1 MIVKLS
7 KGIVDYLYGS
17 RMTMDEIV
25 TYLNENYG
33 NGDTPFTKTNVPAMF
48 RANGYN
54 LRKRPRQVQFQ
65 IIVEDEKPLPEI
77 APTSPDSTEEDAQE
91 DGPDDF
97 PKEEEPTYF
106 LNHNNN

>member
-7 KGIVDYLYGS
+7 RGIVEYLYGS
-17 RMTMDEIV
+17 RMTMEEIV

-65 IIVEDEKPLPEI
+65 IIVEEDAPDSIEEI
-77 APTSPDSTEEDAQE
+77 VPNSPDDS
-91 DGPDDF
+91 DGDI
-97 PKEEEPTYF
+97 KEEEATYF

>member
-7 KGIVDYLYGS
+7 RGIVEYLYGS
-17 RMTMDEIV
+17 RKTMEEIV

-65 IIVEDEKPLPEI
+65 IIVEEDTPDSIEEI
-77 APTSPDSTEEDAQE
+77 VPNSPDDSDEDI
-91 DGPDDF
+91 
-97 PKEEEPTYF
+97 KEEEPTYF

>member
-1 MIVKLS
+1 MIVKLNR
-7 KGIVDYLYGS
+7 GTVEYLYGS
-17 RMTMDEIV
+17 RMTMEEIV
-25 TYLNENYG
+25 SYLNENYG

-65 IIVEDEKPLPEI
+65 IIVEEDTPDSIEEI
-77 APTSPDSTEEDAQE
+77 VPNSPDDS
-91 DGPDDF
+91 DGDI
-97 PKEEEPTYF
+97 KEEEATYF

>member
-7 KGIVDYLYGS
+7 RGIVEYLYGS
-17 RMTMDEIV
+17 RMTMEEIV

-65 IIVEDEKPLPEI
+65 IIVEEDTPDSIEEI
-77 APTSPDSTEEDAQE
+77 VPNSPDDS
-91 DGPDDF
+91 DGDI
-97 PKEEEPTYF
+97 KEEEATYF

>member
-1 MIVKLS
+1 MIVVKLS
-7 KGIVDYLYGS
+7 KGIVEYLYGS
-17 RMTMDEIV
+17 RMTMEQIV

-48 RANGYN
+48 RANGYD

-65 IIVEDEKPLPEI
+65 IIVEEDTPDSIEEI
-77 APTSPDSTEEDAQE
+77 VPNSPDDS
-91 DGPDDF
+91 DGDI
-97 PKEEEPTYF
+97 KEEEATYF

>member
-1 MIVKLS
+1 MIVVKLS

-17 RMTMDEIV
+17 RMTMEEIV

-48 RANGYN
+48 RANGYD

-65 IIVEDEKPLPEI
+65 IIVEEDTPDSIEEI
-77 APTSPDSTEEDAQE
+77 VPNSPDDS
-91 DGPDDF
+91 DGDI
-97 PKEEEPTYF
+97 KEEEANYY

>member
-7 KGIVDYLYGS
+7 RGIVEYLYGS
-17 RMTMDEIV
+17 RMTMEEIV
-25 TYLNENYG
+25 SYLNENYG

-65 IIVEDEKPLPEI
+65 IIVEENTPDSIEEI
-77 APTSPDSTEEDAQE
+77 VPNSPDDS
-91 DGPDDF
+91 DGDI
-97 PKEEEPTYF
+97 KEEEATYF
-106 LNHNNN
+106 LNHQNN

>member
-7 KGIVDYLYGS
+7 KGIVEYLYGS
-17 RMTMDEIV
+17 RMTMEEIV
-25 TYLNENYG
+25 SYLNENYG

-54 LRKRPRQVQFQ
+54 LRKRPRQIQFQ
-65 IIVEDEKPLPEI
+65 IVI
-77 APTSPDSTEEDAQE
+77 EEDAPDSIE
-91 DGPDDF
+91 EIVPNSPDDSDGDI
-97 PKEEEPTYF
+97 KEEEATYF

>member
-1 MIVKLS
+1 MIVKLNR
-7 KGIVDYLYGS
+7 GTVEYLYGS
-17 RMTMDEIV
+17 RMTMEEIV
-25 TYLNENYG
+25 SYLNENYG

-65 IIVEDEKPLPEI
+65 IIVEEDAPDSIEEI
-77 APTSPDSTEEDAQE
+77 VPNSPDDS
-91 DGPDDF
+91 DGDI
-97 PKEEEPTYF
+97 KEEEANYY

>member
-1 MIVKLS
+1 MIVKLN

-17 RMTMDEIV
+17 RMTMEEIV

-54 LRKRPRQVQFQ
+54 LRKRPRQLQFQ
-65 IIVEDEKPLPEI
+65 IIIEEDTPDSIEEI
-77 APTSPDSTEEDAQE
+77 VPNSPDDS
-91 DGPDDF
+91 DGDI
-97 PKEEEPTYF
+97 KEEEVNYY

>member
-7 KGIVDYLYGS
+7 RGIVEYLYGS
-17 RMTMDEIV
+17 RMTMEEIV
-25 TYLNENYG
+25 SYLNENYG

-65 IIVEDEKPLPEI
+65 IIVEEDTPDSIEEI
-77 APTSPDSTEEDAQE
+77 VPNSPDDS
-91 DGPDDF
+91 DGDI
-97 PKEEEPTYF
+97 KEEEPTYF

>member
-1 MIVKLS
+1 MIVKLNR
-7 KGIVDYLYGS
+7 GTVEYLYGS
-17 RMTMDEIV
+17 RMTMEEIV
-25 TYLNENYG
+25 SYLNENYG

-65 IIVEDEKPLPEI
+65 IIVEEDDPDSIEEI
-77 APTSPDSTEEDAQE
+77 VPNSPDDS
-91 DGPDDF
+91 DGDI
-97 PKEEEPTYF
+97 KEEEATYF

>member
-7 KGIVDYLYGS
+7 RGIVEYLYGS
-17 RMTMDEIV
+17 RMTMEEIV

-65 IIVEDEKPLPEI
+65 IIVEEDIPDSIEEI
-77 APTSPDSTEEDAQE
+77 VPNSPDDS
-91 DGPDDF
+91 DGDI
-97 PKEEEPTYF
+97 KEEEVNYY

>member
-7 KGIVDYLYGS
+7 RGIVEYLYGS
-17 RMTMDEIV
+17 RMTMEEIV
-25 TYLNENYG
+25 SYLNENYG

-65 IIVEDEKPLPEI
+65 IIVEEDTPDSIEEI
-77 APTSPDSTEEDAQE
+77 VPNSPDDS
-91 DGPDDF
+91 DGDI
-97 PKEEEPTYF
+97 KEEEATYF